1 MSWMDKRDEMHG
13 QLRKLNKAIPE
24 VTKAFAGVSAV
35 VKTDGALDVK
45 TKELI
50 AVAIAV
56 ADSCEPCMNFH
67 IEVLIRAGGS
77 REELGEALG
86 ANARQRVLDKWSWYH
101 TAVRTVEQYE
111 LLLDEYHNTPRSRL
125 PKVYD

>member
-1 MSWMDKRDEMHG
+1 MSWMDKRNEMRS
-13 QLRKLNKAIPE
+13 QMRNLNKAIPT
-24 VTKAFAGVSAV
+24 VTRAFAGLSGA
-35 VKTDGALDVK
+35 VKTDGVLDVK

-67 IEVLIRAGGS
+67 IEVLIGAGGT

-86 ANARQRVLDKWSWYH
+86 MAVQMGGGPALMYAAKALDSYD
-101 TAVRTVEQYE
+101 E
-111 LLLDEYHNTPRSRL
+111 LSAELAAKPAG
-125 PKVYD
+125 

>member
-1 MSWMDKRDEMHG
+1 MSWIDKRDEMHG

-24 VTKAFAGVSAV
+24 VTKAFAGGSAS

-56 ADSCEPCMNFH
+56 ADSCEPCVNFH
-67 IEVLIRAGGS
+67 IEVLIKAGGS

-86 ANARQRVLDKWSWYH
+86 M
-101 TAVRTVEQYE
+101 AVQMGGGPALMYAAKAMDCFDALSETLGVA
-111 LLLDEYHNTPRSRL
+111 TG
-125 PKVYD
+125 

>member
-24 VTKAFAGVSAV
+24 VTRAFAGVSSVA
-35 VKTDGALDVK
+35 KTDGVLDVK

-50 AVAIAV
+50 AIAIAV

-67 IEVLIRAGGS
+67 IEVLIRAGGT

-86 ANARQRVLDKWSWYH
+86 MAIQMGGGPALMYAAKAMDAYDELHAALAPKAKPAEP
-101 TAVRTVEQYE
+101 TAA
-111 LLLDEYHNTPRSRL
+111 D
-125 PKVYD
+125 